1 MKIPSEFL
9 NKINDQII
17 TLVEKYNF
25 INNENLELKK
35 EIDRLT
41 AELEEVKEQQR
52 FSVPLDDKKT
62 EDTKQTVDQC
72 LVMIEDCLTLVR
84 DIQHEPRYAHNH
96 NDRGKILPNDHQIR
110 RRSPCQKSG
119 KRDSTIDS

>member
-84 DIQHEPRYAHNH
+84 DIQHEPR
-96 NDRGKILPNDHQIR
+96 
-110 RRSPCQKSG
+110 
-119 KRDSTIDS
+119 